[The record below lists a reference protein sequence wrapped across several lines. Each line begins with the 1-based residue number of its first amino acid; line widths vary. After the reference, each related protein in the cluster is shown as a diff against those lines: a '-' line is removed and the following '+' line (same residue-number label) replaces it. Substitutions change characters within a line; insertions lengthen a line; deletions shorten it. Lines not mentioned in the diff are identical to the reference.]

1 MRSIKFLIAL
11 LMMLILSTS
20 CGPSIDLPKLEKV
33 ELVKI
38 DSLIIPEYKPKGFNF
53 ICGSGIIIR
62 SYNVD
67 IKGLETI
74 EKENLTQEPLPIGGK
89 RAIQQIL
96 HFPELAK
103 RARIEGDLVAD
114 FCVDKFGNTSEI
126 KIMKSLGGGIE
137 EVVIDAL
144 KETKFAPAKRNKEN
158 VSCKI
163 RIRIHFWPPEGEED
177 LLDRKE
183 LVKFKSRKL

>member
-11 LMMLILSTS
+11 LMMLILSTA
-20 CGPSIDLPKLEKV
+20 CGPSEYLPKFEKI
-33 ELVKI
+33 ELVKM
-38 DSLIIPEYKPKGFNF
+38 DSLVVQEQKQKIIYTQAPDL
-53 ICGSGIIIR
+53 IIIKA
-62 SYNVD
+62 YNVN
-67 IKGLETI
+67 IKSLETLDKEIVTI
-74 EKENLTQEPLPIGGK
+74 EAKPIGGMQ
-89 RAIQQIL
+89 AIEQLIP
-96 HFPELAK
+96 FPDLAR
-103 RARIEGDLVAD
+103 RARIEGDVVAD
-114 FCVDKFGNTSEI
+114 FNIDKFGNTSEI

-144 KETKFAPAKRNKEN
+144 NKTKFAPAKRNKEN